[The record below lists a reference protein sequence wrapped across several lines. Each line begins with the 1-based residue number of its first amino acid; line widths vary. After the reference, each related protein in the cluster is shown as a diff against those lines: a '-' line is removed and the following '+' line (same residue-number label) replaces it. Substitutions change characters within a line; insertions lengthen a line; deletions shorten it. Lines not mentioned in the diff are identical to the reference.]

1 MECPTY
7 SAWSPE
13 EAEYALQG
21 IGNCDDR
28 SAYLQLCADLKNLTE
43 GGNTALALVEPRH
56 PLWQLRMMS
65 IRTILGVGPDAGVE
79 EIASAARR
87 CFVSFLSAC
96 TLLSCHRRRMDRCE
110 RGDVEPF
117 CCENSGRD
125 LGREGVGGRECRAGT
140 VPSGHFR

>member
-13 EAEYALQG
+13 EAEYAMQG

-28 SAYLQLCADLKNLTE
+28 SAYLQLCADLENSTE

-79 EIASAARR
+79 KKIASAARR
-87 CFVSFLSAC
+87 LYAIYHPDKGGSTRCLHPLARESECFV
-96 TLLSCHRRRMDRCE
+96 E
-110 RGDVEPF
+110 
-117 CCENSGRD
+117 
-125 LGREGVGGRECRAGT
+125 ECRRAGPAPVFRAKST
-140 VPSGHFR
+140 RPS